1 MTASYREFC
10 AHYSLDPRSD
20 KAQREYGLYIENLA
34 AMNKAAAQAERD
46 KAQDKG
52 K

>member
-10 AHYSLDPRSD
+10 AYYSLDPHSD

-34 AMNKAAAQAERD
+34 AMNKAAAQAEQE
-46 KAQDKG
+46 KAEG
-52 K
+52 KR